1 MLLIQARPASC
12 EALLSSSNSNC
23 NTLLLQWFL
32 SEALLIDSATL
43 YAGHQELQFYLSLL
57 NIRDA
62 ATWLGYG
69 YLYVRMMRNP
79 QLYGVPLDALD
90 TDRNLFERRMDLAHS
105 AANIL
110 DKNNLIK
117 YDRRTGNFQVGP
129 FTAHAMFTKSKA
141 LQALLTWAACT
152 ALHCVQT
159 VAVKLAGQ
167 HVTPPSNYH
176 AVCCTSLYV
185 PVLLSIC
192 CTAVQGCI

>member
-1 MLLIQARPASC
+1 MQLPIES
-12 EALLSSSNSNC
+12 
-23 NTLLLQWFL
+23 
-32 SEALLIDSATL
+32 
-43 YAGHQELQFYLSLL
+43 QFVQTIPDNLNAEIVLGTVQ

-117 YDRRTGNFQVGP
+117 YDRRTGNFQVRVY
-129 FTAHAMFTKSKA
+129 FLLKHFEA
-141 LQALLTWAACT
+141 L
-152 ALHCVQT
+152 
-159 VAVKLAGQ
+159 
-167 HVTPPSNYH
+167 
-176 AVCCTSLYV
+176 
-185 PVLLSIC
+185 VLLSMN
-192 CTAVQGCI
+192 

>member
-1 MLLIQARPASC
+1 MQLPIES
-12 EALLSSSNSNC
+12 
-23 NTLLLQWFL
+23 
-32 SEALLIDSATL
+32 
-43 YAGHQELQFYLSLL
+43 QFVQTIPDNLNAEIVLGTVQ

-117 YDRRTGNFQVGP
+117 YDRRTGNFQVCC
-129 FTAHAMFTKSKA
+129 TCKEEAHRRYTSLWFRTVC
-141 LQALLTWAACT
+141 ALLAY
-152 ALHCVQT
+152 LHLLYLLFNRHVYICLNTLQLFQT
-159 VAVKLAGQ
+159 
-167 HVTPPSNYH
+167 
-176 AVCCTSLYV
+176 
-185 PVLLSIC
+185 
-192 CTAVQGCI
+192 